1 MTAPGN
7 TDGVLAQTTVLPDR
21 LAFLAL
27 HLVEGLPVEAVDL
40 RTGRRYLVRLDPYPE
55 GVELREVKPHTGW

>member
-1 MTAPGN
+1 
-7 TDGVLAQTTVLPDR
+7 VLPDR
-21 LAFLAL
+21 LAFLAF

-55 GVELREVKPHTGW
+55 EVELREVKPHTGW

>member
-1 MTAPGN
+1 MP
-7 TDGVLAQTTVLPDR
+7 LAQATVLPDR

-55 GVELREVKPHTGW
+55 GVELEEVKPHTGW